1 MTTPTVMTAPSSRP
15 TAVRLGAAVLAVL
28 VAVLIPAS
36 PAWAHNS
43 LKTAAPARDATLP
56 SAPTAVTLEFMQR
69 LDPAFT
75 TIVLTDAAKRK
86 LPTGAPVVTGAK
98 STVQVTDTLPNGTYT
113 VAYRVVSVDG
123 HPVQGSYPFTV
134 ADPTSTA
141 APGAN
146 VSTSAPTPS
155 AAAVVESGGGP
166 SAGVL
171 VAAAA
176 LALLVLATA
185 GLLWRRAARPDQP

>member
-1 MTTPTVMTAPSSRP
+1 MTNRSVVLTVPSSRP

-43 LKTAAPARDATLP
+43 LKTATPARDATLS
-56 SAPTAVTLEFMQR
+56 SAPAEVALEFMQR

-86 LPTGAPVVTGAK
+86 LPTSDPVVTGAK

-134 ADPTSTA
+134 ADPTSSA
-141 APGAN
+141 APVAN
-146 VSTSAPTPS
+146 VSASTP
-155 AAAVVESGGGP
+155 AAAAVESGGGP

-171 VAAAA
+171 VAGAA
-176 LALLVLATA
+176 LALVVLVAA
-185 GLLWRRAARPDQP
+185 GLLWRRAARR

>member
-1 MTTPTVMTAPSSRP
+1 MTVPPSRP

-28 VAVLIPAS
+28 VALLVPAA

-43 LKTAAPARDATLP
+43 LKSATPARDATVP
-56 SAPTAVTLEFMQR
+56 SAPTEVALEFMQR

-86 LPTGAPVVTGAK
+86 LATGEPVVAGAK

-134 ADPTSTA
+134 ADPASSA
-141 APGAN
+141 APTAGAG
-146 VSTSAPTPS
+146 TSAATAS
-155 AAAVVESGGGP
+155 AAAGVQSDGGP
-166 SAGVL
+166 GAGVL
-171 VAAAA
+171 VAGA
-176 LALLVLATA
+176 VLAVLAVLAA
-185 GLLWRRAARPDQP
+185 GLLWRRRATRR

>member
-1 MTTPTVMTAPSSRP
+1 MTTPTVMTVPSSRP

-28 VAVLIPAS
+28 VAVLIPGS

-43 LKTAAPARDATLP
+43 LRTATPARDATVP
-56 SAPTAVTLEFMQR
+56 STPTEVTLEFMQR

-86 LPTGAPVVTGAK
+86 LPTGEPVVTGAK
-98 STVQVTDTLPNGTYT
+98 STVQVTDALPNGTYT

-134 ADPTSTA
+134 ADPTSSA
-141 APGAN
+141 APVAN
-146 VSTSAPTPS
+146 VSASAPPPS
-155 AAAVVESGGGP
+155 AAAAKSGGGP
-166 SAGVL
+166 SGGVL
-171 VAAAA
+171 VAAVA
-176 LALLVLATA
+176 LALLVLVTA
-185 GLLWRRAARPDQP
+185 GLLWRRAARR

>member
-1 MTTPTVMTAPSSRP
+1 MTVPSSRP

-28 VAVLIPAS
+28 VAVLIPGS

-43 LKTAAPARDATLP
+43 LRTATPAQDATLP
-56 SAPTAVTLEFMQR
+56 NAPTEVTLEFTQR
-69 LDPAFT
+69 LDPTFT

-86 LPTGAPVVTGAK
+86 LPTGEPVVTGAT
-98 STVQVTDTLPNGTYT
+98 SAVRVTDPLPNGTYT

-134 ADPTSTA
+134 ADPTSSA
-141 APGAN
+141 APVAA
-146 VSTSAPTPS
+146 VSSSAPAPS
-155 AAAVVESGGGP
+155 AAAVESGSGP

-171 VAAAA
+171 VLGAA
-176 LALLVLATA
+176 LAFLVLTTA
-185 GLLWRRAARPDQP
+185 GLLRRRAARR

>member
-1 MTTPTVMTAPSSRP
+1 MTTPTVMAVPPSRP
-15 TAVRLGAAVLAVL
+15 TAARLGAAVLAVL
-28 VAVLIPAS
+28 VAVLIPGS

-43 LKTAAPARDATLP
+43 LRTATPARDATVP
-56 SAPTAVTLEFMQR
+56 SAPTEVTLEFMQR

-86 LPTGAPVVTGAK
+86 LPTGEPVVTGAK
-98 STVQVTDTLPNGTYT
+98 STVQVTGTLPNGTYT

-134 ADPTSTA
+134 ADPTSSA
-141 APGAN
+141 APVAN
-146 VSTSAPTPS
+146 VSASAPAPS
-155 AAAVVESGGGP
+155 AAAAAKSGGGP

-171 VAAAA
+171 VAAAV
-176 LALLVLATA
+176 LALLVLVTA
-185 GLLWRRAARPDQP
+185 GLLWRRAARR

>member
-1 MTTPTVMTAPSSRP
+1 MTTPTRSFVMTAPSSRP

-28 VAVLIPAS
+28 VAVLVPAS

-43 LKTAAPARDATLP
+43 LKTATPARDATLS
-56 SAPTAVTLEFMQR
+56 SAPAEVTLEFMQR

-113 VAYRVVSVDG
+113 VAYRFVSVDG

-134 ADPTSTA
+134 ADPTSSTA
-141 APGAN
+141 PVAT
-146 VSTSAPTPS
+146 VSASAP
-155 AAAVVESGGGP
+155 AAAAMESGGGP

-171 VAAAA
+171 VAGAV
-176 LALLVLATA
+176 LALLVLVTA
-185 GLLWRRAARPDQP
+185 GLLWRRAARR

>member
-1 MTTPTVMTAPSSRP
+1 MTVPPSRP

-43 LKTAAPARDATLP
+43 LKTATPARDATLP
-56 SAPTAVTLEFMQR
+56 SAPTEVTLEFMQR

-134 ADPTSTA
+134 ADPTSTT
-141 APGAN
+141 APAAN
-146 VSTSAPTPS
+146 VSASAPA
-155 AAAVVESGGGP
+155 AAAVEPGGP

-171 VAAAA
+171 VVAGAA
-176 LALLVLATA
+176 LALLVLVAA
-185 GLLWRRAARPDQP
+185 GLLWRRAARR

>member
-1 MTTPTVMTAPSSRP
+1 MSVPPSRP
-15 TAVRLGAAVLAVL
+15 AAARLGAAVLAVL

-43 LKTAAPARDATLP
+43 LRTATPARDATVP
-56 SAPTAVTLEFMQR
+56 SAPTEVTLEFMQR

-86 LPTGAPVVTGAK
+86 LPTGEPVVTGAK

-134 ADPTSTA
+134 ADPSSTV
-141 APGAN
+141 APVVA
-146 VSTSAPTPS
+146 VSASAPAPS
-155 AAAVVESGGGP
+155 AAAAKSGGGP
-166 SAGVL
+166 SIGVL
-171 VAAAA
+171 VAAAV
-176 LALLVLATA
+176 LALLVLVTA
-185 GLLWRRAARPDQP
+185 GLLWRRAARRSDQP

>member
-1 MTTPTVMTAPSSRP
+1 MITPTVTTVPPFRP

-43 LKTAAPARDATLP
+43 LKTATPARDATVP
-56 SAPTAVTLEFMQR
+56 SAPTEVTLEFMQR

-86 LPTGAPVVTGAK
+86 LATGEPVVTGAK
-98 STVQVTDTLPNGTYT
+98 STVQVTGTLPNGTYT

-134 ADPTSTA
+134 ADPASSA
-141 APGAN
+141 APVAN
-146 VSTSAPTPS
+146 VGASAPAPS
-155 AAAVVESGGGP
+155 AAAAAKSGGGP
-166 SAGVL
+166 SAGAL
-171 VAAAA
+171 VAAAV
-176 LALLVLATA
+176 LALLVLVTA
-185 GLLWRRAARPDQP
+185 GLLWRRAARR

>member
-1 MTTPTVMTAPSSRP
+1 MTAPPSHP
-15 TAVRLGAAVLAVL
+15 TVVRLGAAVLTVVVAVL
-28 VAVLIPAS
+28 VPAG

-43 LKTAAPARDATLP
+43 LRAATPARDATVS
-56 SAPTAVTLEFMQR
+56 SAPTEVTLEFMRR

-75 TIVLTDAAKRK
+75 TIVLTDAGKRK
-86 LPTGAPVVTGAK
+86 LATGEPVVTGAT

-134 ADPTSTA
+134 ADPTASA
-141 APGAN
+141 APVAN
-146 VSTSAPTPS
+146 LSASAPAP
-155 AAAVVESGGGP
+155 AAAGAESDDGP

-171 VAAAA
+171 VAGAA
-176 LALLVLATA
+176 LALLVLVTA
-185 GLLWRRAARPDQP
+185 VGLRWRRTVRR

>member
-1 MTTPTVMTAPSSRP
+1 MTRPTGVSSPSSRP
-15 TAVRLGAAVLAVL
+15 TAVRLGAAVLAVVVALL
-28 VAVLIPAS
+28 VPAS

-43 LKTAAPARDATLP
+43 LRTATPARDATLLN
-56 SAPTAVTLEFMQR
+56 APTEVTLEFMQR

-86 LPTGAPVVTGAK
+86 LPTGEPVVTGAT

-134 ADPTSTA
+134 ADPTSSA
-141 APGAN
+141 APVAN
-146 VSTSAPTPS
+146 VSASAPAPS
-155 AAAVVESGGGP
+155 AAAAAVESGGGP

-171 VAAAA
+171 VAGAA
-176 LALLVLATA
+176 LALLVLAAA
-185 GLLWRRAARPDQP
+185 GLLWRRAARR

>member
-1 MTTPTVMTAPSSRP
+1 MTTPTVMTVPSSRP

-43 LKTAAPARDATLP
+43 LKTATPARDATVP
-56 SAPTAVTLEFMQR
+56 SAPTEVTLEFMQR

-86 LPTGAPVVTGAK
+86 LPTGEPVVTGAK

-134 ADPTSTA
+134 ADPTSSA
-141 APGAN
+141 APVAN
-146 VSTSAPTPS
+146 VSASAPPPS
-155 AAAVVESGGGP
+155 AAAARSGGGP

-171 VAAAA
+171 AAVA
-176 LALLVLATA
+176 LALLVLLTA
-185 GLLWRRAARPDQP
+185 GLLWRRAARR

>member
-1 MTTPTVMTAPSSRP
+1 MTNRSVVLTVPSSRP

-43 LKTAAPARDATLP
+43 LKTATPARDATLS
-56 SAPTAVTLEFMQR
+56 SAPAEVTLEFMQR

-86 LPTGAPVVTGAK
+86 LPTSDPVVTGAK

-134 ADPTSTA
+134 ADPTSSA
-141 APGAN
+141 APVAN
-146 VSTSAPTPS
+146 VSASTP
-155 AAAVVESGGGP
+155 AAAAVESGGGP

-171 VAAAA
+171 VAGAA
-176 LALLVLATA
+176 LALVVLVAA
-185 GLLWRRAARPDQP
+185 GLLWRRAARR

>member
-43 LKTAAPARDATLP
+43 LKTAVPAQDATLP

-134 ADPTSTA
+134 ADPTSSA
-141 APGAN
+141 APVAN
-146 VSTSAPTPS
+146 VSASGPPPS
-155 AAAVVESGGGP
+155 AAAAKSGGGP

-171 VAAAA
+171 VAGAA

>member
-1 MTTPTVMTAPSSRP
+1 MTTPTRSFVMTVPSSRP

-43 LKTAAPARDATLP
+43 LKTATPARDATLS
-56 SAPTAVTLEFMQR
+56 SAPAEVTLEFMQR

-134 ADPTSTA
+134 ADPTSSA
-141 APGAN
+141 APVAN
-146 VSTSAPTPS
+146 VSASAPA
-155 AAAVVESGGGP
+155 AAAVESGDGP

-171 VAAAA
+171 VAGAA
-176 LALLVLATA
+176 LALLVLVAA
-185 GLLWRRAARPDQP
+185 GLLRRRAARR